1 MRGNQYSKTMKIHLD
16 ADEGTTAPSVTRRIV
31 RAREPL
37 GTLATEV
44 NTPEK
49 RSNKTRLKITPPP
62 KKQKNTKRKRVNKS
76 CTDENTIVVTTQ
88 KKVEASCRDRVGGDT
103 LEVASGTTHKKGNV
117 RVRHDHKRFR
127 ACARTH
133 LVERS
138 PKQEKNIDQI
148 FDTRYG
154 TCDIQ

>member
-1 MRGNQYSKTMKIHLD
+1 MS
-16 ADEGTTAPSVTRRIV
+16 SVTRRIV

-62 KKQKNTKRKRVNKS
+62 KKQKTAKRKRPDKS
-76 CTDENTIVVTTQ
+76 CTDENAMAVGTR
-88 KKVEASCRDRVGGDT
+88 KKEEASCRDCRGETTV
-103 LEVASGTTHKKGNV
+103 EVAPGATHKKGTV
-117 RVRHDHKRFR
+117 RVQHEHKRFR

-133 LVERS
+133 LIDRS
-138 PKQEKNIDQI
+138 PKQEKVIDQI